1 MVLSDFLCLSW
12 GIPRHLHYRGRSLV
26 CFAGGSC
33 SGKLLS
39 YLHVDFKKQTRSP
52 TEIVPL
58 FSHKHTDFRPQGDVT
73 KKHVIMCMCVTNNH
87 LLASHIVVLE
97 YPGAGHSSCLEGCGV
112 KQERGTTKLRRPH
125 PRYTQN
131 TTVEEH
137 GSSQGPCVP
146 AEFETR
152 AKASELYCVRNFS
165 CVGWQVGT
173 WFNLLITVW
182 GGGQEKKKRDDEEE
196 NLCTTNRRPRPKQQ

>member
-1 MVLSDFLCLSW
+1 MSKLRNSQASALQREVSCLFCW
-12 GIPRHLHYRGRSLV
+12 RQ
-26 CFAGGSC
+26 
-33 SGKLLS
+33 LLREAAQ
-39 YLHVDFKKQTRSP
+39 LPACWLQKTNQVADWNRAPFFTQT
-52 TEIVPL
+52 
-58 FSHKHTDFRPQGDVT
+58 HTDFRPQGDVT